1 MNTENTADKEFET
14 HDIYLA
20 AYLKVSGCTLVRRRK
35 QANRVYFVFVNPAGS
50 ILDLREAFFSGQ
62 GKVSAHQYSM
72 EIVSV
77 KQLCF
82 E

>member
-1 MNTENTADKEFET
+1 MNTEDNEFET

-20 AYLKVSGCTLVRRRK
+20 AYLKVSGCNLMRRRK
-35 QANRVYFVFVNPAGS
+35 QANRVYFVFENPAGS
-50 ILDLREAFFSGQ
+50 IKDLREAYFSGQ
-62 GKVSAHQYSM
+62 SKVQAHQYAQA
-72 EIVSV
+72 IVAM

>member
-1 MNTENTADKEFET
+1 MSDTDNEFET

-20 AYLKVSGCTLVRRRK
+20 AYLQVAGCTLIRRRK
-35 QANRVYFVFVNPAGS
+35 QANRVYFVFANPAGS
-50 ILDLREAFFSGQ
+50 IKDLREAFFSGQ
-62 GKVSAHQYSM
+62 AKVSAHQYSTA
-72 EIVSV
+72 IVSM